1 MAPTPPRQRIA
12 GLYAITDSS
21 LLQGR
26 LLVAV
31 AEALAGGA
39 RVVQYRDKSSDSLRR
54 RQEASAL
61 LLLCR
66 RHGVPLLINDDVA
79 LAHEI
84 GADGVHLG
92 QGDAAL
98 TEARSLLGRQAII
111 GITCHDSLDLAAAAA
126 ASGADYLAFGALFSS
141 SSKPAA
147 RHCPAAILAEARRF
161 RLPLVAI
168 GGITPDNVR
177 DVIAAG
183 ADAVAVIASLWQAP
197 DVTARAHQ
205 FSQEFP
211 SA

>member
-98 TEARSLLGRQAII
+98 TEARSLLGCQAII

-147 RHCPAAILAEARRF
+147 RHCPPAILTEARRF